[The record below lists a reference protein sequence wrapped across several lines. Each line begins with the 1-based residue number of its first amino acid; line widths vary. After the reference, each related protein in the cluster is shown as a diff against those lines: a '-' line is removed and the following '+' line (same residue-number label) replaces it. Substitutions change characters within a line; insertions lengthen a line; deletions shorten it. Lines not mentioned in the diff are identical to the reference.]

1 MTTDRQPRS
10 ILLVG
15 SVPLASAEDVFKT
28 VAGELGSLAARIP
41 DGETGERSLWIVCQ
55 GEPVRKSTGLE
66 VGGERILQG
75 GIRNPRYKIKEG
87 LTPDDVRFA
96 RLGYADNALASYEV
110 FKRLKSAGQI
120 PATEKFQVSV
130 PTPLSVVYAFFIASE
145 VRRVWPVYEK
155 ALLAE
160 IDEILAKIPHAELAI
175 QLDIA
180 TEVHSFVEDED
191 LKSLYPFDELIE
203 SFARICNHIPADVEL
218 GVHLCYGD
226 PGHKHV
232 REPTDTARM
241 VEIHNRLAEKLR
253 RPMTWIHMPVP
264 RDRDDDAYFAPLREI
279 RLHDGTELYLG
290 LIHLTDGI
298 EGARRRAAA
307 AKKVTSDFGVAAEC
321 GFGRRPPQ
329 TVPDLLR
336 LHAQVAREV

>member
-1 MTTDRQPRS
+1 MTSGSQPRP

-15 SVPLASAEDVFKT
+15 SIPLASAEDVFKA
-28 VAGELGSLAARIP
+28 VAAELGPLVARIS
-41 DGETGERSLWIVCQ
+41 DGETGDRSMWIVCQ
-55 GEPVRKSTGLE
+55 GEPIKKSSGLE
-66 VGGERILQG
+66 VGGERVLQG
-75 GIRNPRYKIKEG
+75 GIRNPRYKIKQG

-96 RLGYADNALASYEV
+96 RLGYADNALSSYGV
-110 FKRLKSAGQI
+110 FKGLKSAGQI
-120 PATEKFQVSV
+120 SASEKFQVCV
-130 PTPLSVVYAFFIASE
+130 PTPLSVVYAFFIAEE

-180 TEVHSFVEDED
+180 TEVHSFIEDEA
-191 LKSLYPFDELIE
+191 LKGLYPFEELLE
-203 SFARICNHIPADVEL
+203 SFSRFCNRIPADVEL

-232 REPTDTARM
+232 REPVDMARM
-241 VEIHNRLAEKLR
+241 VEIHNRLALKLH

-264 RDRDDDAYFAPLREI
+264 RDRDDDAYFAPLRQI
-279 RLHDGTELYLG
+279 LLHDDTELYLG

-307 AKKVTSDFGVAAEC
+307 AKRVVSDFGVATEC

-329 TVPDLLR
+329 TIPDLLR
-336 LHAQVAREV
+336 LHGRVAREI